1 MATAADIQSAQ
12 HKSAF
17 PPGPKA
23 RPIFGNL
30 LEFARNQPLYLQ
42 KMQRTYGEMATIHIG
57 KAPVVLLFR
66 PEYVRYLLTENPR
79 NFTSI
84 QSRDGNLRETLG
96 EGLLTIEG
104 DAHRQQRRMVQPAF
118 HRKRVEGY
126 AEDMVRYTQEML
138 DTWHAGEELDMA
150 RAMQALTLRIVGKSL
165 FNIEQPEVISELGIH
180 FTHMIESRMSILER
194 LFGLK
199 LNLPFT
205 GYSKRMAAKRHIDS
219 FIYQLIA
226 ERRATGNDSGDVL
239 SMLLAAQEDETDKES
254 DAHLTDQ
261 QVRDHVM
268 TFVAAGHETT
278 ANALTWTFY
287 LLAQQ
292 PEVCAK
298 LIAELHSVLA
308 GHAPTIHD
316 LANLPYTEWVLNESM
331 RLYPPAWTIGRRAI
345 HDFELN
351 GYSFPAGTTFMMSQW
366 VIQRMPEL
374 WGDAENFRPE
384 RWNPQESEQP
394 VQWSYFPFGGGP
406 RICIGM
412 PFAQME
418 AKLLLATILQSYTPR
433 MVPGF
438 QVELLPLVTLR
449 PKHGMR
455 MIIETTRANED
466 VKNDG

>member
-1 MATAADIQSAQ
+1 MATAANMHPVP

-17 PPGPKA
+17 PPGPKTQ
-23 RPIFGNL
+23 PIFGNL
-30 LEFARNQPLYLQ
+30 LEFIRNQPLYLQ
-42 KMQRTYGEMATIHIG
+42 KMQRIYGEMATIHIG

-126 AEDMVRYTQEML
+126 AKDMVRYTQEML

-165 FNIEQPEVISELGIH
+165 FNVEQTDVINELGIH
-180 FTHMIESRMSILER
+180 FTQMIESRMSILER
-194 LFGLK
+194 LFNLK
-199 LNLPFT
+199 INLPFT
-205 GYSKRMAAKRHIDS
+205 GYGKRMAAKRHIDR
-219 FIYQLIA
+219 FIYHLIA

-239 SMLLAAQEDETDKES
+239 SMLLAAQEGEADKES
-254 DAHLTDQ
+254 QARLSDS

-287 LLAQQ
+287 LLAQY
-292 PEVCAK
+292 PEVCEK
-298 LIAELHSVLA
+298 LVAELHSVLA
-308 GHAPTIHD
+308 GRAPTMHD
-316 LANLPYTEWVLNESM
+316 LAHLPYTEWVLNESM

-345 HDFELN
+345 NEFELN
-351 GYSFPAGTTFMMSQW
+351 GYRFPANTTFMMSQW

-384 RWNPQESEQP
+384 RWNPQQSEQP
-394 VQWSYFPFGGGP
+394 MQWSYFPFGGGP

-418 AKLLLATILQSYTPR
+418 AKLLLATILQRYTPR

-455 MIIETTRANED
+455 MIIEATRTR
-466 VKNDG
+466 

>member
-1 MATAADIQSAQ
+1 MATTADMQSAQ
-12 HKSAF
+12 HKPVF

-42 KMQRTYGEMATIHIG
+42 KMQRIYGEMATMHIG

-138 DTWHAGEELDMA
+138 TTWHAGEELDMA

-165 FNIEQPEVISELGIH
+165 FNIEQPEVINELGTH
-180 FTHMIESRMSILER
+180 FTQMIESRMSILER

-205 GYSKRMAAKRHIDS
+205 GYGKRMAAKRHIDS

-239 SMLLAAQEDETDKES
+239 SMLLAAQESEEDKAS
-254 DAHLTDQ
+254 SAHLSDS
-261 QVRDHVM
+261 QVRNHVM

-298 LIAELHSVLA
+298 LIAELQSVLA
-308 GHAPTIHD
+308 GRAPTIHD
-316 LANLPYTEWVLNESM
+316 IANLPYTEWILNESM

-351 GYSFPAGTTFMMSQW
+351 GYTFPAGTTFMMSQW

-384 RWNPQESEQP
+384 RWNPEGGEQP
-394 VQWSYFPFGGGP
+394 PQWSYFPFGGGP

-455 MIIETTRANED
+455 MIIETTQKL
-466 VKNDG
+466 V